1 MKRWGLFLHYA
12 VTMAV
17 LTAVWQLYVSVGHV
31 SSFLLPAPVPV
42 LDALWQST
50 RSGQL
55 LAATGATCVEILV
68 GFGVGSVLGVGLGA
82 LLSRSQLLRTATGGV
97 LLFFQ
102 TAPKIALAPLFIL
115 WFGLGLLS
123 KLVLVISLVFF
134 PAMVA
139 TSLGIASVSGP
150 YVDLANL
157 LQLGPA
163 RRFFRIEL
171 PLALPEI
178 FAGLKVGLVQAVI
191 GAIVAEWMA
200 GNAGL
205 GYLMVYG
212 DTTFNTP
219 LLVAAILMTVVVSV
233 VFTGLLSRVEARLL
247 GWHAAYTTEAASL

>member
-1 MKRWGLFLHYA
+1 MKRWGLVVHYVA
-12 VTMAV
+12 TLVV

-31 SSFLLPAPVPV
+31 SSFLLPAPLPV
-42 LDALWQST
+42 LTALLASL

-55 LAATGATCVEILV
+55 VSATAQTCLEILV
-68 GFGVGSVLGVGLGA
+68 GFGVGSVLGVALGA
-82 LLSRSQLLRTATGGV
+82 LLSRSELLRTATGSL

-123 KLVLVISLVFF
+123 KLVLVVSLVFF

-139 TSLGIASVSGP
+139 TTVGISSVPGP
-150 YVDLANL
+150 FVDLANL
-157 LQLGPA
+157 LGLRPA
-163 RRFFRIEL
+163 QRFFRIQL
-171 PLALPEI
+171 PLALPDI

-212 DTTFNTP
+212 DTTFDTP
-219 LLVAAILMTVVVSV
+219 LLIAAILMTVLVSV
-233 VFTGLLSRVEARLL
+233 VFTGLLVRVETRLL
-247 GWHAAYTTEAASL
+247 SWHAAYAGEGGSS